1 MIISFSMT
9 DPMLHASLALTA
21 LLLIGEGSGGLKPYS
36 DISAIL
42 PDCHLTHSVPP
53 FSLDCSVFKDK
64 QV

>member
-9 DPMLHASLALTA
+9 DPMLHASLALTT
-21 LLLIGEGSGGLKPYS
+21 LLLKEGSGGLRPYS

-42 PDCHLTHSVPP
+42 PDVHLTHSVPP
-53 FSLDCSVFKDK
+53 FYSDCSVFKDK